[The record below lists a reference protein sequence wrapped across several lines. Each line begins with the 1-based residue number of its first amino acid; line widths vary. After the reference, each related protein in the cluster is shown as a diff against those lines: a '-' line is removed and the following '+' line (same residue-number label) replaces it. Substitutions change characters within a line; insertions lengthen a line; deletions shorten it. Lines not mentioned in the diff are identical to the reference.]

1 MRSSPTLDRPR
12 RPASVQNPHYACAR
26 IPTGFS
32 LFHHCPPLPLSQT
45 MLVDLLRVAVV
56 AALLVSTVEAAPR
69 GARFSKRAPAV
80 GNIKRSMTNAER
92 LARGLTPNPPRFD
105 SPSTCSLFPRYLDC
119 YSWAAGVARV
129 RRSGPSGV
137 PQPPV
142 MSVTSCP
149 ADGFIKVANPDGY
162 FDNAPGASGAP
173 VGLVTDTAD
182 AGVYRIDPCSS
193 EPFAIT
199 CTVRHECIR

>member
-1 MRSSPTLDRPR
+1 
-12 RPASVQNPHYACAR
+12 
-26 IPTGFS
+26 
-32 LFHHCPPLPLSQT
+32 
-45 MLVDLLRVAVV
+45 MLVDLLRVAAV
-56 AALLVSTVEAAPR
+56 AALLVSTVEAVPR

-80 GNIKRSMTNAER
+80 SSMKRSMTNAER

-105 SPSTCSLFPRYLDC
+105 SPSTCSLFPRNLDC
-119 YSWAAGVARV
+119 YSRAAGVARV

-149 ADGFIKVANPDGY
+149 ADGFIKVANPGGY

-182 AGVYRIDPCSS
+182 AGIYRIDPCSS

-199 CTVRHECIR
+199 CTVRHECIL